1 MVEKKQMDS
10 EIQCME
16 CGEECHCNSES
27 CQCTHCN
34 CVNIA
39 MDRDGSAQVN
49 NADKT

>member
-1 MVEKKQMDS
+1 MDKNK
-10 EIQCME
+10 EIYCME

-39 MDRDGSAQVN
+39 MDRDGEAQEN